1 MADPR
6 AAHHASAHAAGRSG
20 LPKFVVSE
28 FEDYL
33 DCGRLE
39 AGCLRLECRSCGHS
53 MLVAFS
59 CKRRNWCPSCVA
71 RRMADIG
78 VHLEQCVFPEAP
90 VRHWI
95 CSLPWGLRALLGY
108 DRQLCAEVLA
118 AVIAEL
124 SRSLRRR
131 AKKALG
137 LSSVGDA
144 LTGAVTAVQRVDAL
158 AACYSAAALGVE
170 VSGARAGQ
178 PALRLVQGDGAQATS
193 DAPVADE
200 PVAEVRGINLYGKQ
214 WIDGRDR
221 KQLERLARYITRP
234 PVAQER
240 LSLRPDGTLLLE
252 FKKVWND
259 GNCETCTSRSSTTTS
274 SWVWTPTAR
283 TCAAFPIE

>member
-1 MADPR
+1 
-6 AAHHASAHAAGRSG
+6 
-20 LPKFVVSE
+20 
-28 FEDYL
+28 
-33 DCGRLE
+33 
-39 AGCLRLECRSCGHS
+39 

-178 PALRLVQGDGAQATS
+178 PALRLVQG
-193 DAPVADE
+193 E
-200 PVAEVRGINLYGKQ
+200 
-214 WIDGRDR
+214 
-221 KQLERLARYITRP
+221 ARRP
-234 PVAQER
+234 PAM
-240 LSLRPDGTLLLE
+240 RPSQTSPLQRFG
-252 FKKVWND
+252 
-259 GNCETCTSRSSTTTS
+259 GATCTASSGSMGATGSNWNGWRGTSPARPWRKNASPCVQTERCCSSSRKSGTTAIARRVLHDPQQLLRVGCGHLRRGHARHSQSSSERALGLTS
-274 SWVWTPTAR
+274 
-283 TCAAFPIE
+283 C